1 MSIESVADLIKLH
14 EGLRLTVYTDTRGHP
29 TIGYGRALD
38 THGISGT
45 EAEYLLNNDLEA
57 ISHQAAGVVGD
68 ATWAMLNEPRRAAL
82 IDMAFN
88 MGAARLEGF
97 HNTLAAIRSGD
108 WQAAHDQ
115 ALRSAWALQVGERA
129 RRDAEILLTG
139 EWPGG

>member
-1 MSIESVADLIKLH
+1 MIASVADLVKLH

-45 EAEYLLNNDLEA
+45 EAEYLLANDLEVA
-57 ISHQAAGVVGD
+57 AHQTAGVVGD
-68 ATWAMLNEPRRAAL
+68 AVWDTLSDPRKAAL

-88 MGAARLEGF
+88 MGAARLSGF
-97 HNTLAAIRSGD
+97 HNTLTAIAVGD

-115 ALRSAWALQVGERA
+115 AMQSAWALQVGERA
-129 RRDAEILLTG
+129 KRDAQMLLTG
-139 EWPGG
+139 NWPDA